1 MLSFKS
7 IRLLKYNLDY
17 HDSTEINSTE
27 DFTENTE
34 TDLKPEDDEVKLE
47 IDELDQQKDENHV
60 NPEESFW
67 GKDIF
72 DGTEV
77 IILN

>member
-47 IDELDQQKDENHV
+47 IDELDQEKDENHV
-60 NPEESFW
+60 NPEESFLE
-67 GKDIF
+67 KDIF